1 MEIAG
6 WYYYNHAMIPSVAP
20 HEVANLEPIKNGGFW
35 KMKDCKPLLA
45 RWTSEYDCGYDT
57 NWWYVIKD
65 SRFDISELKAKR
77 RYEITK
83 GIKNFDVKKIDP
95 VKYADEIC
103 SVYKEAFNGYPLRYR
118 PAFDESKFKRNIYD
132 EWKTKCIYG
141 GFDRK
146 DGKLCGYALL
156 TIHENY
162 VSFNVLKTNPSCEKR
177 GINAAMVNGILDEF
191 NDKLCREFYLC
202 DGERNIAHETDFQ
215 NYLEK
220 YFGFRK
226 AYCTLNVTY
235 RPIVAIAVKILY
247 PFRKIFKN
255 FECNG
260 LMHNI
265 VSVLYMEELN
275 RNAWKGRK

>member
-1 MEIAG
+1 MF
-6 WYYYNHAMIPSVAP
+6 S
-20 HEVANLEPIKNGGFW
+20 
-35 KMKDCKPLLA
+35 C
-45 RWTSEYDCGYDT
+45 
-57 NWWYVIKD
+57 
-65 SRFDISELKAKR
+65 
-77 RYEITK
+77 
-83 GIKNFDVKKIDP
+83 
-95 VKYADEIC
+95 
-103 SVYKEAFNGYPLRYR
+103 
-118 PAFDESKFKRNIYD
+118 RNIYD